1 MEAPELNANPQMVVL
16 ARQSRSMTQ
25 GELAS
30 GLAWSQGT
38 VSKIENGIEA
48 LSGERLEALAGALD
62 YPVHFFFRQE
72 AIDGP
77 GITELYH
84 RKKARA
90 GATVLHR
97 IHAEAVIRRYEIAE
111 LLKAWGALPDEPF
124 PVMSIEEFP
133 GNPEKIAR
141 TVRAVLRLPP
151 GPIFSMTKTVEAAGG
166 IIVLCT
172 FGTRDVDGFSRW
184 RTDTPPLFYLNAAQ
198 PPDRWRW
205 TLAHELGHIVMHS
218 TASPYEEMERDAN
231 LFAEEF
237 LAPKQEVKP
246 QLLNLSIRRLAAL
259 KEYWKISM
267 QALITRAYHLD
278 VLTANARRYMF
289 MQLSKEGYLRH
300 EPEELDP
307 PVEPPEL
314 LPKIVE
320 YHREKL
326 NYSDDD
332 LCRALALNKA
342 DLYKWY
348 KPEGRHL
355 HAISP

>member
-1 MEAPELNANPQMVVL
+1 MDSPELKANPQMVVL
-16 ARQSRSMTQ
+16 ARQSRGMTQ
-25 GELAS
+25 TELAS
-30 GLAWSQGT
+30 SLGWNQGT
-38 VSKIENGIEA
+38 ISKVENSIEV
-48 LSGERLEALAGALD
+48 LSAERLEALALVLD
-62 YPVHFFFRQE
+62 YPVHFFVRQD
-72 AIDGP
+72 AVDGP

-84 RKKARA
+84 RKRARA
-90 GATVLHR
+90 SATTLHR

-111 LLKAWGALPDEPF
+111 LLKSWDDLPDEPF
-124 PVMSIEEFP
+124 PVMSIEEFQ

-141 TVRAVLRLPP
+141 TVRAMLRLPP
-151 GPIFSMTKTVEAAGG
+151 GPVFSMTKTIEAAGG
-166 IIVLCT
+166 IVIACG

-184 RTDTPPLFYLNAAQ
+184 KTDTPPLFYLNAEQ

-231 LFAEEF
+231 MFAEEF
-237 LAPKQEVKP
+237 LAPKQEIKP
-246 QLLNLSIRRLAAL
+246 QFLNLSIRRLGAL

-267 QALITRAYHLD
+267 QALINRAYHLD
-278 VLTANARRYMF
+278 MVSANGRRYMF
-289 MQLSKEGYLRH
+289 MQLSKAGYIRH
-300 EPEELDP
+300 EPDELDP

-314 LPKIVE
+314 LPNIVK

-326 NYSDDD
+326 GYSDDD
-332 LCRALALNKA
+332 LCQAMAVNKA

-355 HAISP
+355 HAVSP